1 MHRYD
6 VRNKSRSNKSHADIS
21 LLAHA
26 HSLVKLVT
34 VTRTRRMLPV
44 SQKLMPKSNACL
56 KTPWLC
62 SSFKAHYYSS
72 FDAATWQT
80 LR

>member
-1 MHRYD
+1 MSL
-6 VRNKSRSNKSHADIS
+6 NKFRSNKSHADFS

-34 VTRTRRMLPV
+34 VTRTPRMLPV

-56 KTPWLC
+56 KNAWLC

-72 FDAATWQT
+72 FDAANWQT

>member
-1 MHRYD
+1 MNSGPAGPTPIFSARSCSFPSEARYG
-6 VRNKSRSNKSHADIS
+6 NANATY
-21 LLAHA
+21 AP
-26 HSLVKLVT
+26 
-34 VTRTRRMLPV
+34 M

-56 KTPWLC
+56 KNAWLC

-72 FDAATWQT
+72 FDAANWQT

>member
-1 MHRYD
+1 MRP
-6 VRNKSRSNKSHADIS
+6 
-21 LLAHA
+21 
-26 HSLVKLVT
+26 
-34 VTRTRRMLPV
+34 MLPV

-56 KTPWLC
+56 KNAWLC

-72 FDAATWQT
+72 FDAANWQT